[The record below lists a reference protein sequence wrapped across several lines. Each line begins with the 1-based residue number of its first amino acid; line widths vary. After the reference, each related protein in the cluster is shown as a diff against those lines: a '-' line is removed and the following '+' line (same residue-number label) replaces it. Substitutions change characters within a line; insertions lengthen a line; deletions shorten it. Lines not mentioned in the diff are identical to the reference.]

1 MGGGGRGGGYSL
13 DDQIA
18 SFGGNRG
25 YSYSIQGGPA
35 PRRPPREYSD
45 GHFETAP
52 AVQEPPPRNP
62 NRIALRA
69 TTHRPARPAS
79 SLYSHHPHSPTS
91 PGASVKLASSY
102 NHRHGMPGEISPPSS
117 PEPDHAA
124 TRRQLAGDVS
134 PIDDGPDMA
143 RHDSHPHPSNRPGRI
158 VSQERPPS
166 QTQNRGGTNI
176 PMMRRAR
183 RKQSDAAMRD
193 SHTRERPSS
202 RQAQNIET
210 QDGPDGP
217 RWDPLTGERTNSAH
231 GRPSQVNPAE
241 YVQGLGITP
250 QAASPPRNSQPTTFG
265 ERVRRIAKKAGVM
278 ESDTDPAAAAFSSSR
293 PGWRGAS
300 GRTALVDPV
309 KDEKNVAPLKVP
321 DRNAKR
327 VVSPTAALAPKSG
340 LSNFL
345 RRGQTPPV
353 SPRGEPTVAPRDTV
367 RQVVPSSQI
376 APTEERDHRRDDQKN
391 TNAAP
396 SPPPEGRTPD
406 RAPTEITRDAL
417 ASISANSPSHPLGV
431 NQYDKSTPIRRKP
444 AATSIRAQESV
455 TSLQLRQSDTPP
467 APPAHNPYAS
477 TVPPTD
483 AWVQPPSRFSIT
495 TYATSADGTPRE
507 SLDDFAHN
515 HPPMPSMPSSFPET
529 PQAPQDP
536 VVISLKSDYK
546 SAPHSRN
553 PESQAARDRKA
564 AANPA
569 VARARTTVERP
580 TSSAG
585 SIHKMLPPVPPET
598 TADEAHDRIGL
609 LNAQLKALANRRFN
623 IDRSIKQ
630 MTELMPTDHV
640 LDSTEVIRK
649 REAEKRKVEALQSEL
664 ANIGKEE
671 YELGLK
677 LHRAYKRMDR
687 DVDYEP
693 TSLWVRRVTG

>member
-1 MGGGGRGGGYSL
+1 M
-13 DDQIA
+13 
-18 SFGGNRG
+18 
-25 YSYSIQGGPA
+25 PA
-35 PRRPPREYSD
+35 
-45 GHFETAP
+45 
-52 AVQEPPPRNP
+52 
-62 NRIALRA
+62 
-69 TTHRPARPAS
+69 
-79 SLYSHHPHSPTS
+79 
-91 PGASVKLASSY
+91 
-102 NHRHGMPGEISPPSS
+102 EISPPSS

-134 PIDDGPDMA
+134 PIDDGPGMA
-143 RHDSHPHPSNRPGRI
+143 HHDSRSHHNGRPGRI

-166 QTQNRGGTNI
+166 QNQNRGGTNI

-202 RQAQNIET
+202 RQAQNIEAH
-210 QDGPDGP
+210 DGPDGP
-217 RWDPLTGERTNSAH
+217 RWDPMTGERTNSAH

-241 YVQGLGITP
+241 YVQGLGITS
-250 QAASPPRNSQPTTFG
+250 QAASPPRTAPPPTFG
-265 ERVRRIAKKAGVM
+265 ERVRRIAKKAGVK

-327 VVSPTAALAPKSG
+327 VVSPIAALAPKSG

-353 SPRGEPTVAPRDTV
+353 SPRGETTAAPRDTV
-367 RQVVPSSQI
+367 RQVVPSSQL
-376 APTEERDHRRDDQKN
+376 APTEEPDYPRGDHKN
-391 TNAAP
+391 ANAAP
-396 SPPPEGRTPD
+396 SPPLQSRTPD
-406 RAPTEITRDAL
+406 PAPTELTRDAL
-417 ASISANSPSHPLGV
+417 ASISANSPSYPHGV
-431 NQYDKSTPIRRKP
+431 NPYDKSTPIRRKP
-444 AATSIRAQESV
+444 AATSILAQESV
-455 TSLQLRQSDTPP
+455 SSLQLRQADVPP
-467 APPAHNPYAS
+467 APPAHNPNAS

-515 HPPMPSMPSSFPET
+515 HPPMPSMPSSFPES
-529 PQAPQDP
+529 PQAPQESVMDRRRPKLDKSYDEVSLKSNDGP
-536 VVISLKSDYK
+536 VVISLKSEYM
-546 SAPHSRN
+546 SAPHPRN

-564 AANPA
+564 VAHPA
-569 VARARTTVERP
+569 VARARTTAERP

-585 SIHKMLPPVPPET
+585 SIHKMLPPVPAET
-598 TADEAHDRIGL
+598 TADEAHDRVGL
-609 LNAQLKALANRRFN
+609 LTAQLKALANRRLN
-623 IDRSIKQ
+623 INRSIKQ

-649 REAEKRKVEALQSEL
+649 REAEKRKVEALRSEL

-677 LHRAYKRMDR
+677 LHRAYKRLDR
-687 DVDYEP
+687 DADYEP
-693 TSLWVRRVTG
+693 TTLWVRRVTG